1 MPGQSR
7 RQVSEVS
14 ALDLISHP
22 LSGQPFGSSLDLCL
36 CLVVLVWAL
45 SLVTGDCSE
54 WLDRLWALTPPACCL
69 ALVLTGGFDA
79 VRVNVMT
86 ALAFLWAARMTFNF
100 VRKGGYRKSYR
111 DYRWESLKER
121 IGPLRY
127 RLLSIVLFTP
137 SQLLLPWLFTSP
149 VHQAWVWKSQPLGWL
164 DGLALLLFLA
174 GFCGESI
181 SDQQMWAF
189 QQDKKR
195 RVAAGEKVVQPF
207 ITTGLFRYSRHP
219 SYLCEIGMW
228 SAFNL
233 FAVSASGQ
241 WLHWTGLGIAL
252 LSMQLLGVI
261 RMTER
266 LSEKKYPAYARY
278 KSRTPALLPFRV
290 RIPLETHE
298 PKI

>member
-45 SLVTGDCSE
+45 SLVTGDCSK

-195 RVAAGEKVVQPF
+195 RGCRRGEGCPALHHYGPVSLQPPSVIPVRDRDVVCIQSICGIRIRAVAA
-207 ITTGLFRYSRHP
+207 LDRSRH
-219 SYLCEIGMW
+219 
-228 SAFNL
+228 SAGCRCSSSEL
-233 FAVSASGQ
+233 SA
-241 WLHWTGLGIAL
+241 
-252 LSMQLLGVI
+252 
-261 RMTER
+261 
-266 LSEKKYPAYARY
+266 
-278 KSRTPALLPFRV
+278 
-290 RIPLETHE
+290 
-298 PKI
+298 